1 MWDLGEAGLLQDEGA
16 VEKYN
21 EEVPNQEHQN
31 PLRGRKKKKEEEKK
45 RRRNSF
51 LLKENRCCAHLS
63 GREKRAYTIPKMEL
77 AESVESAFGQAT
89 AEVHSKM

>member
-21 EEVPNQEHQN
+21 EEVPNKEHQN
-31 PLRGRKKKKEEEKK
+31 PSIKRKGRS
-45 RRRNSF
+45 SF
-51 LLKENRCCAHLS
+51 QLKENRCCCAHFF
-63 GREKRAYTIPKMEL
+63 GMGERAYTIPKMEL
-77 AESVESAFGQAT
+77 AESVVSAFGQAT